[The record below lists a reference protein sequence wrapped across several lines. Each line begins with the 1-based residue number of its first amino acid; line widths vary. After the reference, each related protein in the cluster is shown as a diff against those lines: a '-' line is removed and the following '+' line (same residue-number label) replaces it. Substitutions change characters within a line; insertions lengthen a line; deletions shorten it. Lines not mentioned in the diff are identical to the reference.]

1 MRPAVH
7 EAYAFGEFELDL
19 ASRSLTRSG
28 SVVPL
33 APKTFDLLTMMVR
46 RAGTLLSKRE
56 ILEELWP
63 DTFIEEANVS
73 FQIATLRKAIGENAS
88 LWIETVPK
96 HGYRF
101 KAPVER
107 LTSTDLPNDVLGGP
121 SERLGVRTHGR
132 PEVTTAVK
140 RGHWRRVL
148 VASVVAMAM
157 MGAAWLIARRNHHSP
172 ATLLIALPLTTYP
185 GFEKDPSLSP
195 DGSQVAFTWNG
206 PKRNNFDIYVKV
218 LGEEPP
224 LRLTSDARPEY
235 SPAWSPDGRYIAFCR
250 PTTDHGGEVVI
261 VPALGGP
268 ERIVVRPSAD
278 WIPAWPSADRI
289 PQNFNRMLSWFPD
302 GTALAVVGHRLRSGP
317 ESSEPH
323 PGPAAIYGVSLATGR
338 SWPLTFPSDR
348 MLGDGLPAISPD
360 GRQLA
365 FVRAE
370 VWNFDQPQLFSVP
383 LTTAK
388 SASGQPVPLGAD
400 LIFGALSGPREW
412 IGSGLAWL
420 PDSRT
425 VVFAQRGRLW
435 SVPVPSGVPKL
446 LPLSG
451 FRPSEL
457 SISRTGRLV
466 FVNES
471 FDLDILRVAGPTNS
485 NISSESRL
493 PVPWISSTWPDTNPQ
508 YSPDGRRIAFTSM
521 RGGGLQIWV
530 CDSNGSNPVQLTH
543 FAVNTGSPR
552 WSPDGRYI
560 AFDSEEA
567 GESDIYVIPAEG
579 GPARRFTPDD
589 SHEDL
594 PSWSRD
600 GHWIYYE
607 SNRTG
612 EFQLWKAP
620 FPSGTPVQVTRDWGK
635 HAFES
640 PDGKFVY
647 YSKEDRLGIWR
658 QPVGGGRE
666 QLVIDHGQPGF
677 WGMYE
682 HGLCVLSASS
692 PPPRVECLDFTR
704 HALFTV
710 VTLPDDRRIW
720 TTGPSLAVSPDGQWV
735 LYSHVERVESSL
747 MSVDNLT
754 QVLGW

>member
-1 MRPAVH
+1 MRPAIH
-7 EAYAFGEFELDL
+7 EAYVFGEFELDL

-28 SVVPL
+28 SAVPL

-73 FQIATLRKAIGENAS
+73 FQIATLRKALGENAS

-107 LTSTDLPNDVLGGP
+107 LTSTNLPNDASGGLG
-121 SERLGVRTHGR
+121 ERLGVLTQGP
-132 PEVTTAVK
+132 PEVATAVK
-140 RGHWRRVL
+140 RGHWRRLL
-148 VASVVAMAM
+148 VASVVVMAM

-172 ATLLIALPLTTYP
+172 ATLLIALPLATYP
-185 GFEKDPSLSP
+185 GFETDPNLSP
-195 DGSQVAFTWNG
+195 DGSQVAFAWDG
-206 PKRNNFDIYVKV
+206 PKQENLDIYVKV
-218 LGEEPP
+218 IGEEPL

-250 PTTDHGGEVVI
+250 EGEVVI
-261 VPALGGP
+261 MPALGGS
-268 ERIVVRPSAD
+268 ERVVARASAD
-278 WIPAWPSADRI
+278 WIPDHLSGCV
-289 PQNFNRMLSWFPD
+289 SWFPD
-302 GTALAVVGHRLRSGP
+302 GSALAVVGHPARGPNGSGHP
-317 ESSEPH
+317 IFNSLAASESF
-323 PGPAAIYGVSLATGR
+323 AIYGVSLATGH
-338 SWPLTFPSDR
+338 SSQLTFPADR
-348 MLGDGLPAISPD
+348 TLGDGGPKISPD

-365 FVRAE
+365 FLRSNTVD
-370 VWNFDQPQLFSVP
+370 FDQPQLFSVP
-383 LTTAK
+383 LTSNK
-388 SASGQPVPLGAD
+388 LPSGEPVRLGAD
-400 LIFGALSGPREW
+400 VIFGADSGPREV
-412 IGSGLAWL
+412 IGTGLAWL

-435 SVPVPSGVPKL
+435 SVPAPSGVPKL

-471 FDLDILRVAGPTNS
+471 FDLDILRVPGPTNR
-485 NISSESRL
+485 NISSKNPS
-493 PVPWISSTWPDTNPQ
+493 PVPFISSTSLDTNPR
-508 YSPDGRRIAFTSM
+508 YSPDGKRITFTSM

-543 FAVNTGSPR
+543 FAVNTGAPR

-560 AFDSEEA
+560 AFDSQEA
-567 GESDIYVIPAEG
+567 GQGDIYVVPAEG
-579 GPARRFTPDD
+579 GPARRFTLDD
-589 SHEDL
+589 SHEEF

-600 GHWIYYE
+600 GRWIYFG

-612 EFQLWKAP
+612 RFQLWKAP

-635 HAFES
+635 DAFES
-640 PDGKFVY
+640 PDGRFVY
-647 YSKEDRLGIWR
+647 YAKEDGPGIWR

-666 QLVIDHGQPGF
+666 QLVVDHGQPAF
-677 WGMYE
+677 WDMYN
-682 HGLCVLSASS
+682 HGLCLLNNESH
-692 PPPRVECLDFTR
+692 PPRVECLDFTS
-704 HALFTV
+704 HALSTMF
-710 VTLPDDRRIW
+710 TLPDDHRIW
-720 TTGPSLAVSPDGQWV
+720 RTGPSFAVSPDGQWV
-735 LYSHVERVESSL
+735 LYSHVRADNSI

-754 QVLGW
+754 RVLRW